1 MPEEWKQ
8 TLQNSSITINERIQ
22 NPQAVIDALDFYHYQ
37 QNKNSLNK
45 YMYSS
50 EKSNLFNFFVSFFF
64 QLSLFLFKILDV
76 SITPPRNTFVNYQK
90 SALQNQQ
97 TNLTN
102 SSSEAS
108 SIHGQSNEELDKNYP
123 SGNNNEI
130 NLSQIKF
137 SPVTPILPKSNNN
150 HNAYD
155 HNSNNNN
162 IPTSNSINMALY
174 QYDYNIKAAPK
185 FANNNHNGYSNNLFN
200 NTISTNDSYS
210 SPTHCKNG
218 NVHPGNQ
225 LIQPFQQIQLQ
236 QQQQINSQQQN
247 MLLPTP
253 NSRPEKTKSVLTT
266 PVEIEQVKQLINAN
280 KTPSNGSNNININ
293 NAQSGDDLE
302 KQIQQKVQQA
312 NGNKN
317 ASNGVQMK
325 KKKMTDDEVYNRL
338 KMIVNF
344 GDPNRKYTKFEKIGQ
359 GASGVVYIAFEISS
373 GEEVAIKQMKLAA
386 QPKKDLII
394 NEIMVMKEHKH
405 QNVVN
410 YKDSFLVDDE
420 LWVVME
426 YLAGGNLTD
435 VVTETVMTESNIAA
449 VCKEVLQALEFLHSN
464 QVIHRD
470 IKSDNILLGMDGRVK
485 LTDFGFCAQ
494 ISSERSKRDTMVG
507 TPYWMA
513 PEVVSRK
520 AYGPKVDIWSL
531 GIMAIEMIE
540 GEPPYLNESPIRVRI

>member
-1 MPEEWKQ
+1 
-8 TLQNSSITINERIQ
+8 LIIIS
-22 NPQAVIDALDFYHYQ
+22 
-37 QNKNSLNK
+37 
-45 YMYSS
+45 
-50 EKSNLFNFFVSFFF
+50 
-64 QLSLFLFKILDV
+64 DV
-76 SITPPRNTFVNYQK
+76 SITPPRNTFLNYQK
-90 SALQNQQ
+90 SGLPNQQ

-108 SIHGQSNEELDKNYP
+108 SIQGQSNEELDKNF
-123 SGNNNEI
+123 SHGNNTSNDNFFNEI
-130 NLSQIKF
+130 NQPQIKF
-137 SPVTPILPKSNNN
+137 SPITTNLPKTNNITN
-150 HNAYD
+150 SYNQ
-155 HNSNNNN
+155 NSNKN

-185 FANNNHNGYSNNLFN
+185 FANNNQNGHSDNLFN
-200 NTISTNDSYS
+200 NNISANDPYS

-218 NVHPGNQ
+218 NIHFANQ
-225 LIQPFQQIQLQ
+225 LVQPFQQIQLQ

-266 PVEIEQVKQLINAN
+266 PVEIEQVKQLISVN
-280 KTPSNGSNNININ
+280 KPLNGSNNININ
-293 NAQSGDDLE
+293 NALTGEDLE
-302 KQIQQKVQQA
+302 NQIQQKIQQV
-312 NGNKN
+312 NKN
-317 ASNGVQMK
+317 SNGVQMK

-338 KMIVNF
+338 KVIVNF

-435 VVTETVMTESNIAA
+435 VVTETVMTEANIAA

-464 QVIHRD
+464 HVIHRD

-540 GEPPYLNESPIRVRI
+540 GEPPYLNESPIRVRISFNF

>member
-1 MPEEWKQ
+1 
-8 TLQNSSITINERIQ
+8 
-22 NPQAVIDALDFYHYQ
+22 
-37 QNKNSLNK
+37 
-45 YMYSS
+45 
-50 EKSNLFNFFVSFFF
+50 
-64 QLSLFLFKILDV
+64 
-76 SITPPRNTFVNYQK
+76 
-90 SALQNQQ
+90 LQNQQ

-155 HNSNNNN
+155 QNSNNN

-293 NAQSGDDLE
+293 NAQSGDE
-302 KQIQQKVQQA
+302 
-312 NGNKN
+312 
-317 ASNGVQMK
+317 
-325 KKKMTDDEVYNRL
+325 
-338 KMIVNF
+338 IVNF